1 MMYYIMSLITLI
13 FAMSMMYMLLDC
25 EIKHKKNWSVI
36 ILVERV
42 NPN

>member
-1 MMYYIMSLITLI
+1 MKSKFKKSL
-13 FAMSMMYMLLDC
+13 AMVLALSCMV
-25 EIKHKKNWSVI
+25 WSVI